1 MPCQKWLR
9 RTAGTDTALS
19 TPQSTASER
28 QNGQIRDGAPVGDW
42 RPGARAGSRS
52 LMGDLERSKS
62 PESLPFWTSR
72 HCRPGLR
79 PERIPVPVPSPVPA
93 GHHLPVPLCLMIP
106 LRDNIPSRTAPYVN
120 YAVVIACSV
129 VFFLQASQQNDQPSL
144 VERFAMVP
152 ARVADPDARIMLR
165 TVHEVQT
172 PFGRQLV
179 QKETEMAPAAVPPWL
194 TLLTCTF
201 LHGGWMHFLGNMWV
215 LWIFGDNVEDRYGH
229 LGYLIFYL
237 ACGTAASAAH
247 FLIDRHSTM
256 PTIGA
261 SGAIA
266 GVMGA
271 YFLLYPRA
279 RVLCL
284 VPIVFFLQ
292 IMWLPAP
299 LFLGIWFLL
308 QFFQGTASITSMA
321 SGGVAW
327 WAHIGGFLAGLA
339 ATFWLRSHHR
349 LKNPVQARRP
359 GSDRMVFTRKGSD
372 SPWQ

>member
-1 MPCQKWLR
+1 
-9 RTAGTDTALS
+9 
-19 TPQSTASER
+19 
-28 QNGQIRDGAPVGDW
+28 
-42 RPGARAGSRS
+42 
-52 LMGDLERSKS
+52 
-62 PESLPFWTSR
+62 
-72 HCRPGLR
+72 
-79 PERIPVPVPSPVPA
+79 
-93 GHHLPVPLCLMIP
+93 
-106 LRDNIPSRTAPYVN
+106 
-120 YAVVIACSV
+120 
-129 VFFLQASQQNDQPSL
+129 
-144 VERFAMVP
+144 MVP
-152 ARVADPDARIMLR
+152 ARVANPEAEVTLR
-165 TVHEVQT
+165 SVREVRT
-172 PFGRQLV
+172 PFGLRIVQEERQ
-179 QKETEMAPAAVPPWL
+179 MAPAAVPTWL

-215 LWIFGDNVEDRYGH
+215 LWIFGDNAEDRYGH
-229 LGYLIFYL
+229 VGYLIFYL
-237 ACGTAASAAH
+237 VCGVAASAAH
-247 FLIDRHSTM
+247 FLVDRSSTL
-256 PTIGA
+256 PTVGA

-284 VPIVFFLQ
+284 VPIFFFLQ

-339 ATFWLRSHHR
+339 ATFWLRDHR
-349 LKNPVQARRP
+349 HLRAPVQGTRP
-359 GSDRMVFTRKGSD
+359 GSDRVVYVRRGPG